1 MSQSNYGI
9 VEIIANIGYIL
20 RTKVYVPSARMIR
33 FPVVIRG
40 KKYIN
45 FGSNLI
51 IAMVNIQVMIK
62 MHQRYHQIKEN

>member
-45 FGSNLI
+45 WF
-51 IAMVNIQVMIK
+51 
-62 MHQRYHQIKEN
+62 